1 MMNPIPRRIKQR
13 PWAPTESLAYITPRE
28 GKFLRAHPD
37 APNAARL
44 PDIGP
49 LQRINGIPAYWGVGD
64 GTGAGAEDSEG
75 AGHGMGHDDGGEDA
89 DAGFGADI
97 GGYGEFGD
105 AMTGQD
111 DSAFGA
117 DQTGGQVGLSGP
129 ESAGMG
135 GYTGWGG
142 DITGQG
148 YSDPNMTAYDSD
160 QNMAAAL
167 AEDAM
172 MKDRDAGI
180 VAAMARA
187 ASKNMDWGNLV
198 KDQDTARERAIRNR
212 DKHRARD
219 LDPAVERAMWTDEKD
234 IVPFLSKLLGLTPFD
249 RLANMQ
255 RSPFDDPD
263 GEWGGGDS
271 LQNVPIKLSSPPLR
285 PANVG
290 PSGWVGSYEPG
301 GQLVRTGQDEE
312 LLPQGLTQE
321 LMQRYP
327 SIARRN
333 RPQFEDFGNP
343 LSTIGGMIG

>member
-1 MMNPIPRRIKQR
+1 
-13 PWAPTESLAYITPRE
+13 
-28 GKFLRAHPD
+28 
-37 APNAARL
+37 
-44 PDIGP
+44 
-49 LQRINGIPAYWGVGD
+49 
-64 GTGAGAEDSEG
+64 
-75 AGHGMGHDDGGEDA
+75 
-89 DAGFGADI
+89 
-97 GGYGEFGD
+97 
-105 AMTGQD
+105 
-111 DSAFGA
+111 
-117 DQTGGQVGLSGP
+117 
-129 ESAGMG
+129 
-135 GYTGWGG
+135 
-142 DITGQG
+142 
-148 YSDPNMTAYDSD
+148 
-160 QNMAAAL
+160 
-167 AEDAM
+167 
-172 MKDRDAGI
+172 
-180 VAAMARA
+180 MARA
-187 ASKNMDWGNLV
+187 ASKDMDWGNLV
-198 KDQDTARERAIRNR
+198 KDRDTRRERAIRNR

-271 LQNVPIKLSSPPLR
+271 LRNVPIKLSSPPLR